1 MNGDAVRYSNMVG
14 YRVMARCGEGSWVA
28 YEDYKDT
35 CRQLDEAQRAL
46 AVCRVELAAIKK
58 EMRVSLLSLG
68 CCPECGRKVYNY
80 TAPTS
85 GDYEW
90 IRGHGVDPTTN
101 HRIGCS
107 LGSM

>member
-1 MNGDAVRYSNMVG
+1 MERAGP
-14 YRVMARCGEGSWVA
+14 WVT
-28 YEDYKDT
+28 YLDYKNI
-35 CRQLDEAQRAL
+35 CRQLDEAQQVL
-46 AVCRVELAAIKK
+46 AAVMTQAIKK

-90 IRGHGVDPTTN
+90 IRKQGVDPTTN
-101 HRIGCS
+101 HRNWLFAWFDVTVKDIMS
-107 LGSM
+107 TRWQIAAKLS